1 MFRKQRSGIIPYR
14 HEPAGPPE
22 AESLE
27 GSESSVGASAG
38 GNFAHDRDDEFVPDS
53 VLLGRLANTEWC
65 TCGRCQDPLR
75 EVDCLCCKES
85 PQAVSLMGVA
95 PCVTLHED
103 FNAVCLNK
111 SVLTD
116 SSTAYREFRNPKTDI
131 FLNRYRV
138 VVLLFCILSLAVDNS
153 YLITYSS
160 LRLVAYRQYTWW
172 AHGYLGKGR
181 RRVIPACVVSAIR
194 QCYPD
199 QKEAYTGFH
208 RSEEDD
214 SDEEHWPA

>member
-1 MFRKQRSGIIPYR
+1 
-14 HEPAGPPE
+14 
-22 AESLE
+22 
-27 GSESSVGASAG
+27 
-38 GNFAHDRDDEFVPDS
+38 
-53 VLLGRLANTEWC
+53 
-65 TCGRCQDPLR
+65 
-75 EVDCLCCKES
+75 
-85 PQAVSLMGVA
+85 MGVA

-111 SVLTD
+111 SVLTV

-138 VVLLFCILSLAVDNS
+138 VVLFICILSLAVDNS

-214 SDEEHWPA
+214 GDEEYWPAGLLTSYMIKCFKLYFILRSSSNNKKIVFVMMLKFPIADRWDVVCSVNFLFGFVCIVCAQLQTIKEP